1 MFTQYR
7 GHQSRDERSWF
18 TCFTIVMMG
27 WGHHHP
33 PDHSLHFHFLCN
45 VETLHVCIYK
55 LCCSCMFFMI
65 SSALGGEDCKAQ
77 QHPLWIP
84 FISGSRFQVCCLDRP
99 KINYGQNGVSCF
111 SFSFFFFLNAK
122 IELMFSFSDAQTL
135 IHAFVLGHLRSL
147 DIVIYLLFVALPQR
161 SAIHLQL
168 IPWLGLLQE
177 VKKIWVHFSCNITE
191 HNPPPSGYHTI
202 NGPGI
207 PLLTASTFSPLTPGQ
222 RGVTDILATFY

>member
-84 FISGSRFQVCCLDRP
+84 FISGSRFQVRCLDRP

-111 SFSFFFFLNAK
+111 SFSFFFLFKCQDWIDVFIQRCANSHSCFCPRPSK
-122 IELMFSFSDAQTL
+122 IT
-135 IHAFVLGHLRSL
+135 GYC
-147 DIVIYLLFVALPQR
+147 YLFIICLP
-161 SAIHLQL
+161 L
-168 IPWLGLLQE
+168 
-177 VKKIWVHFSCNITE
+177 
-191 HNPPPSGYHTI
+191 
-202 NGPGI
+202 

-222 RGVTDILATFY
+222 RGVTDILATFWFIPSW